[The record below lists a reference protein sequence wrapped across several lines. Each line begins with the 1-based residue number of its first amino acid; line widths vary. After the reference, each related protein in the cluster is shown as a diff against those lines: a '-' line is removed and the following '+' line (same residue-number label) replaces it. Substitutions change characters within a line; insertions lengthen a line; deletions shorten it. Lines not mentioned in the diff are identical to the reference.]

1 MKTKQQII
9 DRIIERWK
17 STDINSMDKIL
28 TEELPDFNPNRI
40 DEERFKEL
48 WGNKSLGY
56 NGSMVQQVIQEYNST
71 LPSPLIPLP
80 KEMPAWFNDIDV
92 DNEDYIIWEKIV
104 QHYGTPSNNLQPLPK
119 DMPKDVF
126 KQLDKYKHWIDLE
139 NKWHWHFRDLNWLW
153 KVITSHYG
161 TPSKPDLPSVEELE
175 KELSKLW
182 GKDIEMI
189 QKGVAKYL
197 HSKYSLPPKQ
207 EDVDKLKEELE
218 NERIRH
224 AACGTAALGYF
235 TGCHEKYLS
244 ASLQDVINLRLKYEG
259 LLNKQKEEKVFP
271 FNLKDGDKFK
281 WEKEVQKFKKF
292 RTYLVDEDGITY
304 LATTCTPYTPPTA
317 QDIISKYGLTE
328 EEVRVIREGK
338 S

>member
-1 MKTKQQII
+1 MNRTELIEKIIRRLSYDSVTPHDTVRIKQ
-9 DRIIERWK
+9 
-17 STDINSMDKIL
+17 IL
-28 TEELPDFNPNRI
+28 EEELPDYQRI
-40 DEERFKEL
+40 DEERMTNL
-48 WGNKSLGY
+48 WERKFNKMYLS
-56 NGSMVQQVIQEYNST
+56 SVQKLIQEYNST
-71 LPSPLIPLP
+71 LPSPLVPLP
-80 KEMPAWFNDIDV
+80 KEMPKEFYDV
-92 DNEDYIIWEKIV
+92 AKM
-104 QHYGTPSNNLQPLPK
+104 HSSHGTWQWL
-119 DMPKDVF
+119 
-126 KQLDKYKHWIDLE
+126 LE
-139 NKWHWHFRDLNWLW
+139 
-153 KVITSHYG
+153 HYG
-161 TPSKPDLPSVEELE
+161 TPSKEPLPSVEELE

-218 NERIRH
+218 DERIRH

-271 FNLKDGDKFK
+271 FNLKEGDKFK

-304 LATTCTPYTPPTA
+304 LATTCTPYTTPSA
-317 QDIISKYGLTE
+317 QDIISKHNLTD
-328 EEVRVIREGK
+328 EEVRVIREGNV
-338 S
+338 

>member
-1 MKTKQQII
+1 LGKKTGGLKF
-9 DRIIERWK
+9 
-17 STDINSMDKIL
+17 KISY
-28 TEELPDFNPNRI
+28 TQDAV
-40 DEERFKEL
+40 K
-48 WGNKSLGY
+48 
-56 NGSMVQQVIQEYNST
+56 EYNST
-71 LPSPLIPLP
+71 LPSPLVPLP
-80 KEMPAWFNDIDV
+80 KEMPKEFYDV
-92 DNEDYIIWEKIV
+92 AKM
-104 QHYGTPSNNLQPLPK
+104 HSSHGTWQWL
-119 DMPKDVF
+119 
-126 KQLDKYKHWIDLE
+126 LE
-139 NKWHWHFRDLNWLW
+139 
-153 KVITSHYG
+153 HYG
-161 TPSKPDLPSVEELE
+161 TPSKEPLPSVEELE

-197 HSKYSLPPKQ
+197 HSKYSFTTKQ
-207 EDVDKLKEELE
+207 EDIGKLKEELE
-218 NERIRH
+218 DERIRH

-271 FNLKDGDKFK
+271 FNLKEGDKFK

-304 LATTCTPYTPPTA
+304 LATTCTPYTTPSA
-317 QDIISKYGLTE
+317 QDIISKHNLTD

>member
-1 MKTKQQII
+1 MENMKTKQQII
-9 DRIIERWK
+9 DRVKSIKEKAVNKLQYDIGSDLRDLEREL
-17 STDINSMDKIL
+17 SS
-28 TEELPDFNPNRI
+28 LPDFNPNRI

-71 LPSPLIPLP
+71 LPSPLVPLP
-80 KEMPAWFNDIDV
+80 KEIP
-92 DNEDYIIWEKIV
+92 ELLKTIV
-104 QHYGTPSNNLQPLPK
+104 GNKGIAENVWNFFRHNYGTPEKQP
-119 DMPKDVF
+119 
-126 KQLDKYKHWIDLE
+126 
-139 NKWHWHFRDLNWLW
+139 
-153 KVITSHYG
+153 
-161 TPSKPDLPSVEELE
+161 LPSVEELE
-175 KELSKLW
+175 RELSKLW

-259 LLNKQKEEKVFP
+259 LLNKQEEEKVFP
-271 FNLKDGDKFK
+271 FNLKEGDKFK

-304 LATTCTPYTPPTA
+304 LATTCTPYIPPTA
-317 QDIISKYGLTE
+317 QDIIAKHNLTD
-328 EEVRVIREGK
+328 EEVKVIKEGK
-338 S
+338 

>member
-92 DNEDYIIWEKIV
+92 DKEDYIIWEKIV

-153 KVITSHYG
+153 KVITSHYS
-161 TPSKPDLPSVEELE
+161 TPSKEPTCRAWRS
-175 KELSKLW
+175 W
-182 GKDIEMI
+182 RRNC
-189 QKGVAKYL
+189 QNYGVK
-197 HSKYSLPPKQ
+197 
-207 EDVDKLKEELE
+207 
-218 NERIRH
+218 I
-224 AACGTAALGYF
+224 
-235 TGCHEKYLS
+235 
-244 ASLQDVINLRLKYEG
+244 
-259 LLNKQKEEKVFP
+259 
-271 FNLKDGDKFK
+271 
-281 WEKEVQKFKKF
+281 
-292 RTYLVDEDGITY
+292 
-304 LATTCTPYTPPTA
+304 
-317 QDIISKYGLTE
+317 
-328 EEVRVIREGK
+328 
-338 S
+338 

>member
-28 TEELPDFNPNRI
+28 TEELPDFNPMKI
-40 DEERFKEL
+40 DEERMTNIYKKTGGQKFKISYTQDAV
-48 WGNKSLGY
+48 K
-56 NGSMVQQVIQEYNST
+56 EYNST
-71 LPSPLIPLP
+71 LPSPLVPLP
-80 KEMPAWFNDIDV
+80 KEMPKEFYDV
-92 DNEDYIIWEKIV
+92 AKM
-104 QHYGTPSNNLQPLPK
+104 HSSHGTWQWL
-119 DMPKDVF
+119 
-126 KQLDKYKHWIDLE
+126 LE
-139 NKWHWHFRDLNWLW
+139 
-153 KVITSHYG
+153 HYG
-161 TPSKPDLPSVEELE
+161 TPSKEPLPSVEELE
-175 KELSKLW
+175 RELKTLPIKEIDEIKQ
-182 GKDIEMI
+182 IA
-189 QKGVAKYL
+189 QHL
-197 HSKYSLPPKQ
+197 HSKYSLQTKQ
-207 EDVDKLKEELE
+207 EDIGKLKEELE
-218 NERIRH
+218 DERIRH

-271 FNLKDGDKFK
+271 FNLKEGDKFK

-304 LATTCTPYTPPTA
+304 LATTCTPYTTPSA
-317 QDIISKYGLTE
+317 QDIISKHNLTD

-338 S
+338 I

>member
-71 LPSPLIPLP
+71 LPSPLVPLP
-80 KEMPAWFNDIDV
+80 KEMPEGFMRGY
-92 DNEDYIIWEKIV
+92 DNIEQTSWWYWV
-104 QHYGTPSNNLQPLPK
+104 RSTYGTPSPK
-119 DMPKDVF
+119 
-126 KQLDKYKHWIDLE
+126 
-139 NKWHWHFRDLNWLW
+139 
-153 KVITSHYG
+153 
-161 TPSKPDLPSVEELE
+161 PSLPSVEELTGE
-175 KELSKLW
+175 V
-182 GKDIEMI
+182 
-189 QKGVAKYL
+189 VAIYGATHTNSIHDTL
-197 HSKYSLPPKQ
+197 VRIAQNIHSKYSLPPKQ

-259 LLNKQKEEKVFP
+259 LLNKQEEEKVFP
-271 FNLKDGDKFK
+271 FNLKEGDKFK

-304 LATTCTPYTPPTA
+304 LATTCTPYTTPSA
-317 QDIISKYGLTE
+317 QDIIKKHNLTE
-328 EEVRVIREGK
+328 EEVRVLREGK
-338 S
+338 

>member
-28 TEELPDFNPNRI
+28 TEELPDFNPMRI
-40 DEERFKEL
+40 DEERMTNIYKKTGGQKFKISYTQDAV
-48 WGNKSLGY
+48 K
-56 NGSMVQQVIQEYNST
+56 EYNST
-71 LPSPLIPLP
+71 LPSPLVPLP
-80 KEMPAWFNDIDV
+80 KEMPKEFYDV
-92 DNEDYIIWEKIV
+92 AKMHSSHGTWQWLLE
-104 QHYGTPSNNLQPLPK
+104 HYGTPEKQP
-119 DMPKDVF
+119 
-126 KQLDKYKHWIDLE
+126 
-139 NKWHWHFRDLNWLW
+139 
-153 KVITSHYG
+153 
-161 TPSKPDLPSVEELE
+161 LPSVEELE
-175 KELSKLW
+175 RELSKLW

-259 LLNKQKEEKVFP
+259 LLNKQEEEKVFP
-271 FNLKDGDKFK
+271 FNLKEGDKFK

-304 LATTCTPYTPPTA
+304 LATTCTPYTTPSA
-317 QDIISKYGLTE
+317 QDIISKHNLTD

>member
-28 TEELPDFNPNRI
+28 TEELPDFNPMRI
-40 DEERFKEL
+40 DEERMTNIYKKTGGQKFKISYTQDAV
-48 WGNKSLGY
+48 K
-56 NGSMVQQVIQEYNST
+56 EYNST
-71 LPSPLIPLP
+71 LPSPLVPLP
-80 KEMPAWFNDIDV
+80 KEMPKEFYDV
-92 DNEDYIIWEKIV
+92 AKM
-104 QHYGTPSNNLQPLPK
+104 HSSHGTWQWL
-119 DMPKDVF
+119 
-126 KQLDKYKHWIDLE
+126 LE
-139 NKWHWHFRDLNWLW
+139 
-153 KVITSHYG
+153 HYG
-161 TPSKPDLPSVEELE
+161 TPSKEPLPSVEELE

-207 EDVDKLKEELE
+207 EDIGKLKEELE
-218 NERIRH
+218 DERIRH

-271 FNLKDGDKFK
+271 FNLKEGDKFK

-304 LATTCTPYTPPTA
+304 LATTCTPYTTPSA
-317 QDIISKYGLTE
+317 QDIISKHNLTD

>member
-1 MKTKQQII
+1 MTIV
-9 DRIIERWK
+9 
-17 STDINSMDKIL
+17 
-28 TEELPDFNPNRI
+28 
-40 DEERFKEL
+40 
-48 WGNKSLGY
+48 GNKGIAENVW
-56 NGSMVQQVIQEYNST
+56 NGFFCEGT
-71 LPSPLIPLP
+71 TTAHP
-80 KEMPAWFNDIDV
+80 K
-92 DNEDYIIWEKIV
+92 
-104 QHYGTPSNNLQPLPK
+104 SN
-119 DMPKDVF
+119 
-126 KQLDKYKHWIDLE
+126 H
-139 NKWHWHFRDLNWLW
+139 
-153 KVITSHYG
+153 
-161 TPSKPDLPSVEELE
+161 LPSVEELE
-175 KELSKLW
+175 RELSKLW

-259 LLNKQKEEKVFP
+259 LLNKQEEEKVFP
-271 FNLKDGDKFK
+271 FNLKEGDKFK

-304 LATTCTPYTPPTA
+304 LATTCTPYTTPSA
-317 QDIISKYGLTE
+317 QDIISKHNLTD

>member
-28 TEELPDFNPNRI
+28 TEELPDFNPMKI

-80 KEMPAWFNDIDV
+80 KEMPVDFDKKIKAWALNDIKKLKEVWDWLF
-92 DNEDYIIWEKIV
+92 D
-104 QHYGTPSNNLQPLPK
+104 HYGTPEKQP
-119 DMPKDVF
+119 
-126 KQLDKYKHWIDLE
+126 
-139 NKWHWHFRDLNWLW
+139 
-153 KVITSHYG
+153 
-161 TPSKPDLPSVEELE
+161 LPSVEELE

-259 LLNKQKEEKVFP
+259 LLNKQEEEKVFP
-271 FNLKDGDKFK
+271 FNLKEGDKFK

-304 LATTCTPYTPPTA
+304 LATTCTPYTTPSA
-317 QDIISKYGLTE
+317 QDIISKHNLTD

-338 S
+338 